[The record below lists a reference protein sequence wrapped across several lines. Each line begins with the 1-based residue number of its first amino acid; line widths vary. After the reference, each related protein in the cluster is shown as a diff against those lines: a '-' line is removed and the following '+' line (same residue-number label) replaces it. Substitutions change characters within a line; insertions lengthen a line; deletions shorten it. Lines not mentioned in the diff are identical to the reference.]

1 MKKTITLILVIA
13 TFCVQAQTK
22 DAALNKRL
30 DEYLGY
36 SKTLNID
43 LLLNYMYPKVFE
55 VASKAQIKKALEAA
69 YNNADLKISLDSI
82 SIGTILPI
90 EKFTTGAFTK
100 FDYNVKMIITLA
112 TKEYQ
117 DKKVGIFENFKK
129 KFGEENVVLN
139 AEKNTFYIYQTKQ
152 ALAIK
157 DNFSKNI
164 WTFMGIEEDSKALT
178 KIIPLAIKKKYEIN

>member
-1 MKKTITLILVIA
+1 MKKIITSILLIA
-13 TFCVQAQTK
+13 SFCVQAQTN
-22 DAALNKRL
+22 DATLNKRL
-30 DEYLGY
+30 DEYLDY
-36 SKTLNID
+36 SKTLKID

-55 VASKAQIKKALEAA
+55 VATKAQIKKALEAA
-69 YNNADLKISLDSI
+69 YNNEDLKISLDSI

-90 EKFTTGAFTK
+90 EKFKTGAFTK
-100 FDYNVKMIITLA
+100 FDYKVKMIITLV
-112 TKEYQ
+112 TKAYIEKQ
-117 DKKVGIFENFKK
+117 EGIFENFKN
-129 KFGEENVVLN
+129 KFGKENVVYNL
-139 AEKNTFYIYQTKQ
+139 ETNTFYIYQTKA